1 MLSLLL
7 ITTIKLLM
15 NFNHWDLVDQLWVYI
30 VNTVEDVL
38 KSGYGFTFF
47 PDQPIKFD
55 LKTIDYNSM
64 LVMIDDG
71 EVTNQLV
78 DKRVFLSSLLESAD
92 RFYSLLSFYFDG
104 IVNYEYELEQINSLK
119 SMLPELTKD

>member
-1 MLSLLL
+1 
-7 ITTIKLLM
+7 
-15 NFNHWDLVDQLWVYI
+15 
-30 VNTVEDVL
+30 
-38 KSGYGFTFF
+38 
-47 PDQPIKFD
+47 
-55 LKTIDYNSM
+55 M

-92 RFYSLLSFYFDG
+92 RFYSLLTFYFDG